1 VGISGKRFPLTPR
14 PYPLQA
20 SLNAHLRGQTLR
32 LRKGEDIIA
41 SPMMTGLPCT
51 AVWPSAAPTEDEKCS
66 GERVLIESVFAECGE
81 RVDAFAKIDGLVSEQ
96 DIELGDKLNHRR
108 QERRKSAQSRWMET
122 RSRDGSVS
130 VRREPSG
137 RSIWS
142 RQLVGLCGNG
152 DPTSGN
158 AISVGS

>member
-1 VGISGKRFPLTPR
+1 MKAPFRETF
-14 PYPLQA
+14 QA
-20 SLNAHLRGQTLR
+20 KPEAL
-32 LRKGEDIIA
+32 
-41 SPMMTGLPCT
+41 
-51 AVWPSAAPTEDEKCS
+51 AVINKQLERRAGAITEDEKCS

-137 RSIWS
+137 RSI
-142 RQLVGLCGNG
+142 
-152 DPTSGN
+152 
-158 AISVGS
+158 